1 MRMCPYGNAT
11 QGHFHG
17 SPDFRQKNL
26 VKKVLLGRLYQDAI
40 RGHLMRIRRPGKNLG
55 HGTEK
60 KRTGSPML
68 AKRIIVA
75 AFAALAIGL
84 LPLALPGERE
94 LFVDVNPAPQ
104 ALAAN

>member
-1 MRMCPYGNAT
+1 MCRNGNAGCD
-11 QGHFHG
+11 QFFQP
-17 SPDFRQKNL
+17 PDFVAKNR
-26 VKKVLLGRLYQDAI
+26 VKKVLPGRLYQAAI

-60 KRTGSPML
+60 ETGSPLL

-84 LPLALPGERE
+84 LPLALPGERD
-94 LFVDVNPAPQ
+94 LFVDFTPAPEV
-104 ALAAN
+104 LAAN